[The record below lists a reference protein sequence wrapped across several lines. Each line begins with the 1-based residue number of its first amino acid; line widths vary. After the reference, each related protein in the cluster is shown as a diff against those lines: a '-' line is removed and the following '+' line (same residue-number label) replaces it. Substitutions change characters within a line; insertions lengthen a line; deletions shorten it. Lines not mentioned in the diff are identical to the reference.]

1 VAPVLRA
8 GAAMLILLVAVSPW
22 TIRNYHAFNRFV
34 LVSTNGGTNMWM
46 GNNPETTGYYQPP
59 PAAQASQNEAEWD
72 KDLGQRA
79 QAFIRADP
87 VAFVHRSIV
96 KAIRLHDRET
106 IGVAW
111 NVEGLK
117 QRWPSFDSGS
127 GATILKALST
137 GYWYLMLGLSGPRL
151 GRYRRGE
158 VGVWQAATHP
168 AAMLFAYFTAVH
180 AVMVIQDRY
189 HFPVTPMVAAFAS
202 LPLCALADRR
212 VASGVKPT

>member
-1 VAPVLRA
+1 
-8 GAAMLILLVAVSPW
+8 M
-22 TIRNYHAFNRFV
+22 
-34 LVSTNGGTNMWM
+34 
-46 GNNPETTGYYQPP
+46 
-59 PAAQASQNEAEWD
+59 
-72 KDLGQRA
+72 
-79 QAFIRADP
+79 
-87 VAFVHRSIV
+87 
-96 KAIRLHDRET
+96 
-106 IGVAW
+106 AW

-137 GYWYLMLGLSGPRL
+137 GYWYLMLGLAAL
-151 GRYRRGE
+151 GWVVIARR